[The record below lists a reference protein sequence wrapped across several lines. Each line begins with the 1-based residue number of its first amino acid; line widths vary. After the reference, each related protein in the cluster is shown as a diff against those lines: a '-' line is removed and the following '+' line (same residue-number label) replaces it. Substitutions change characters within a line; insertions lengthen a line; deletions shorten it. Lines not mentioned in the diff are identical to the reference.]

1 MGVCEKGVRCRGAE
15 ESQPSS
21 CHQECEERESQE
33 RAGDHA
39 RVALITQEVCVSSV
53 ARMISPTYW

>member
-33 RAGDHA
+33 RREQKQCG
-39 RVALITQEVCVSSV
+39 QCQSSL
-53 ARMISPTYW
+53 